1 MLSDYIRKEI
11 SNGVAF
17 LYLDQKDSKVNI
29 VSPRL
34 IDVFETIIDDVI
46 SDNTIKAAVFISAKK
61 DFIAG
66 ADIQSFNAEKLGDFQ
81 PISRKGHALLSKLE
95 NSPKP
100 FVAAIHGT
108 AYGLGVELPLACA
121 ARIASNHKSTKLA
134 LPEVKLGLL
143 PGGGGTQRL
152 PRLIGLQASLDMM
165 LTGKNIFARKAKRIG
180 LVDELVHQS
189 KLKIAA
195 EKLALRLID
204 KPLKRKSKV
213 SLLNMFLDYTTLGRS
228 IVYKEARKKVMR
240 QTLGNYPAP
249 LEILNCVEIGLKN
262 GPNAGYEAEV
272 VKFEELMIGSVS
284 KELRNL
290 FFAMTAKKKNPWEE
304 DVANLRTLGLLGAGF
319 MGSGIAE
326 VSLNKGIDITFKDIH
341 PETIKTAK
349 KTLWK
354 NLTKKVQRKSLL
366 LVEAKNAMAAVRG
379 QLDYTDFDKID
390 ILVEAVFE
398 NMTMKQKILA
408 EVEQF
413 TKEDFIF
420 ATNTSALSIEEIGKY
435 AKNPENIIGLHY
447 FSPVS
452 KMPLLEIVK
461 TEKTSDR
468 TIATCYDLGLKQGKT
483 NIVVNNGPGFYV
495 NRILAPY
502 LNEAMLILE
511 EGGDILFIDKAMKQ
525 YGFPVGPFALMDEVG
540 IDVGAHVMTGDLA
553 EMFMKRE
560 GAKMSQG
567 LLNMNEAGYKG
578 RKNKKGF
585 LAYDKNGKKLRGKAN
600 NTVYQF
606 FGNPKKAHQTIS
618 EVQLRT
624 SLLMVNE
631 AVLCLQDGIIES
643 VQDGD
648 LGAIFGLGFRPFTGG
663 PFRYID
669 HVGADTVVKELDHLR
684 VTYGDRFKACDLLRE
699 CAEKGE
705 KFYQVDTDAMK
716 AS

>member
-1 MLSDYIRKEI
+1 MVDNYIKREV

-17 LYLDQKDSKVNI
+17 LYLDQKDSKVNV
-29 VSPRL
+29 VSPTL
-34 IDVFETIIDDVI
+34 IDVFEQIIDEILAD
-46 SDNTIKAAVFISAKK
+46 DAIKAAVFISAKK

-66 ADIQSFNAEKLGDFQ
+66 ADIQSFKADKVDDFQ
-81 PISRKGHALLSKLE
+81 PISRKGHSLLAKLE
-95 NSPKP
+95 NSAKP

-121 ARIASNHKSTKLA
+121 ARVATNHRSTKFA

-165 LTGKNIFARKAKRIG
+165 LTGKNIFSAKAKKMG
-180 LVDELVHQS
+180 LVDELVHPS

-195 EKLALRLID
+195 ERLALKLV
-204 KPLKRKSKV
+204 KEPMKRKRKV
-213 SLLNMFLDYTTLGRS
+213 SVLNKFLDHTSVGRS
-228 IVYKEARKKVMR
+228 IVYKEARKKVLR

-249 LEILNCVEIGLKN
+249 IEILNCIETGLKK
-262 GPNAGYEAEV
+262 GTKAGYEAEV
-272 VKFEELMIGSVS
+272 IKFEELMIGSVS

-290 FFAMTAKKKNPWEE
+290 FFAMTDKKKNPWAEHT
-304 DVANLRTLGLLGAGF
+304 DTLRTLGLLGAGF

-326 VSLNKGIDITFKDIH
+326 VTLDKGIDIVLKDIN
-341 PETIKTAK
+341 PDTIQTAK
-349 KTLWK
+349 KALWK
-354 NLTKKVQRKSLL
+354 SLSKKVKRKSLTKL
-366 LVEAKNAMAAVRG
+366 EAKNAIAAVKG
-379 QLDYTDFDKID
+379 QLDYTDFDKVD
-390 ILVEAVFE
+390 VLVEAVFE
-398 NMTMKQKILA
+398 DMGMKQKILA
-408 EVEQF
+408 EVEKY

-420 ATNTSALSIEEIGKY
+420 ATNTSALSIEEIGKF
-435 AKNPENIIGLHY
+435 AKHPENVIGLHY

-461 TEKTSDR
+461 TPLTSDR
-468 TIATCYDLGLKQGKT
+468 AIATCYDLGLKQGKT

-502 LNEAMLILE
+502 LNEAMLLLQ
-511 EGGDILFIDKAMKQ
+511 EGGDIIAIDKAMKQ

-553 EMFMKRE
+553 EMFKKRE
-560 GAKMSQG
+560 GAIMNDG
-567 LLNMNEAGYKG
+567 LILMNKAGFKG
-578 RKNKKGF
+578 RKNQKGF
-585 LAYDKNGKKLRGKAN
+585 LAYDKKGKKVRGKAN
-600 NTVYQF
+600 PAAYGF
-606 FGNPKKAHQTIS
+606 FGNPAKKKLDAA

-624 SLLMVNE
+624 TLLMVSE
-631 AVLCLQDGIIES
+631 AVLCLQEGIIES

-669 HVGADTVVKELDHLR
+669 QVGADFVVKELDRLR
-684 VTYGDRFKACDLLRE
+684 ATYGERFQACDLLKE
-699 CAEKGE
+699 YAASGK
-705 KFYQVDTDAMK
+705 KFY
-716 AS
+716 

>member
-1 MLSDYIRKEI
+1 MVDNYIRREL

-17 LYLDQKDSKVNI
+17 LYLDQKDSKVNV
-29 VSPRL
+29 VSPTL
-34 IDVFETIIDDVI
+34 IDVFEQIIDEILD
-46 SDNTIKAAVFISAKK
+46 DDAIKAAVFISAKK

-66 ADIQSFNAEKLGDFQ
+66 ADIQSFKADKVGDFQ
-81 PISRKGHALLSKLE
+81 PISRKGHDLLAKLE

-121 ARIASNHKSTKLA
+121 ARVATNHRSTKLA

-152 PRLIGLQASLDMM
+152 PRLVGLQASLDMM
-165 LTGKNIFARKAKRIG
+165 LTGKNIFAHKAKKMG
-180 LVDELVHQS
+180 LVDELVHPS

-195 EKLALRLID
+195 EKLALKLVE
-204 KPLKRKSKV
+204 KPMKRKRKV
-213 SLLNMFLDYTTLGRS
+213 SALNKFLDHTSVGRS
-228 IVYKEARKKVMR
+228 IVYKEARKKVLR

-249 LEILNCVEIGLKN
+249 MEIINCIETGLKK
-262 GPNAGYEAEV
+262 GAKAGYEAEV
-272 VKFEELMIGSVS
+272 IKFEELMIGSVS

-290 FFAMTAKKKNPWEE
+290 FFAMTDKKKNPW
-304 DVANLRTLGLLGAGF
+304 DAHTDTLRTLGLLGAGF

-326 VSLNKGIDITFKDIH
+326 VTLNKGIDIVMKDID
-341 PETIKTAK
+341 PNTIQTAK
-349 KTLWK
+349 KALWK
-354 NLTKKVQRKSLL
+354 SLNKKVKRKSLTK
-366 LVEAKNAMAAVRG
+366 VEAKNAIAAVKG
-379 QLDYTDFDKID
+379 QLDYTDFDKVD
-390 ILVEAVFE
+390 VLVEAVFE
-398 NMTMKQKILA
+398 DMSMKQKILA
-408 EVEQF
+408 EVEQY
-413 TKEDFIF
+413 TKENFIF
-420 ATNTSALSIEEIGKY
+420 ATNTSALSIEEIGKF
-435 AKNPENIIGLHY
+435 AKHPENVIGLHY

-461 TEKTSDR
+461 TPQTSDR
-468 TIATCYDLGLKQGKT
+468 AIATCYDLGLKQGKT

-502 LNEAMLILE
+502 LNEAMLLLE
-511 EGGDILFIDKAMKQ
+511 EGGDIIAIDKAMKQ

-553 EMFMKRE
+553 EMFKKRE
-560 GAKMSQG
+560 GAIMSDG
-567 LLNMNEAGYKG
+567 LLLMNEAGYKG
-578 RKNKKGF
+578 RKNQKGY
-585 LAYDKNGKKLRGKAN
+585 LAYDKKGKKISGKADAS
-600 NTVYQF
+600 VYSF
-606 FGNPKKAHQTIS
+606 FGNPAKKKLDAA

-624 SLLMVNE
+624 TLLMVSE

-669 HVGADTVVKELDHLR
+669 QVGADFVVKELERLR
-684 VTYGDRFKACDLLRE
+684 ATYGERFQACDLLKE
-699 CAEKGE
+699 FAASGK
-705 KFYQVDTDAMK
+705 KFY
-716 AS
+716 

>member
-1 MLSDYIRKEI
+1 MVEDYIQKEL

-17 LYLDQKDSKVNI
+17 LYLNQKDAKVNI
-29 VSPRL
+29 VSPTL
-34 IDVFETIIDDVI
+34 INVFEQVIDAVI
-46 SDNTIKAAVFISAKK
+46 ADDSVKAAVFISAKK

-66 ADIQSFNAEKLGDFQ
+66 ADIQSFSADKIGDFQ
-81 PISRKGHALLSKLE
+81 PISLKGHALLAKLE

-121 ARIASNHKSTKLA
+121 ARVASVHKSTKLA

-165 LTGKNIFARKAKRIG
+165 LTGKNIFASKAKKIG
-180 LVDELVHQS
+180 LVDELVHPS

-195 EKLALRLID
+195 EKLALRLVN
-204 KPLKRKSKV
+204 KPLKRKRKITV
-213 SLLNMFLDYTTLGRS
+213 VNKFLDHTSIGRS
-228 IVYKEARKKVMR
+228 IVYKEARKKVLR

-249 LEILNCVEIGLKN
+249 MEIINCVETGLQK
-262 GPNAGYEAEV
+262 GTEAGYQAEV
-272 VKFEELMIGSVS
+272 LKFEELMMGSVS

-290 FFAMTAKKKNPWEE
+290 FFAMSDKKKNRWKEHCQ
-304 DVANLRTLGLLGAGF
+304 DLRTLGLLGAGF

-326 VSLNKGIDITFKDIH
+326 VTLDKGIDIVLKDLS
-341 PETIKTAK
+341 PATIQTAK

-354 NLTKKVQRKSLL
+354 ALSKQVKRKSLSK
-366 LVEAKNAMAAVRG
+366 VEAKNAIAAVKG
-379 QLDYTDFDKID
+379 QVDYKDFETID
-390 ILVEAVFE
+390 VLVEAVFE
-398 NMTMKQKILA
+398 DMAMKQKILA

-420 ATNTSALSIEEIGKY
+420 ATNTSALSIKEIGKF
-435 AKNPENIIGLHY
+435 AKHPENVIGLHY

-461 TEKTSDR
+461 TPSTSLS

-483 NIVVNNGPGFYV
+483 CIVVNDGPGFYV

-502 LNEAMLILE
+502 LNEAMLMLE
-511 EGGDILFIDKAMKQ
+511 EGADIIEIDNIMKQ

-553 EMFMKRE
+553 EMFKKRD
-560 GAKMSQG
+560 GALMSKG
-567 LLNMNEAGYKG
+567 LLLMNDAGCKG
-578 RKNKKGF
+578 RKNKRGF
-585 LAYDKNGKKLRGKAN
+585 LAYDSNGKKIRGKFNPAIGP
-600 NTVYQF
+600 F
-606 FGNPKKAHQTIS
+606 FGNPMPKKFKAN
-618 EVQLRT
+618 EVQLRL
-624 SLLMVNE
+624 SLLLLNE
-631 AVLCLQDGIIES
+631 AVLCLQEGIIES
-643 VQDGD
+643 VKDGD
-648 LGAIFGLGFRPFTGG
+648 LGAIFGIGFRPFTGG

-669 HVGADTVVKELDHLR
+669 QVGAANILKELDECR
-684 VTYGDRFKACDLLRE
+684 NTFGERFKACDLLIE
-699 CAEKGE
+699 YAKSN
-705 KFYQVDTDAMK
+705 KTFY
-716 AS
+716 

>member
-1 MLSDYIRKEI
+1 MVDNYIKREI

-17 LYLDQKDSKVNI
+17 LYLDQKDSKVNV
-29 VSPRL
+29 VSPTL
-34 IDVFETIIDDVI
+34 IDVFEEIIDEII
-46 SDNTIKAAVFISAKK
+46 SDDKIKAAVFISAKK

-66 ADIQSFNAEKLGDFQ
+66 ADIQSFKAEKVGDFQ
-81 PISRKGHALLSKLE
+81 PISRKGHTLLAKLE

-121 ARIASNHKSTKLA
+121 ARVATNDRSTKLA

-152 PRLIGLQASLDMM
+152 PRLVGLQASLDMM
-165 LTGKNIFARKAKRIG
+165 LTGKNIFARKAKKIG
-180 LVDELVHQS
+180 LVDELVHPS

-195 EKLALRLID
+195 EKLALKLVN
-204 KPLKRKSKV
+204 KPMKRKRKV
-213 SLLNMFLDYTTLGRS
+213 SALNKFLDHTSVGRS
-228 IVYKEARKKVMR
+228 IVYKEARKKVLR

-249 LEILNCVEIGLKN
+249 IEILNCVEAGLKK
-262 GPNAGYEAEV
+262 GAKAGYEAEV
-272 VKFEELMIGSVS
+272 IKFEELMIGSVS

-290 FFAMTAKKKNPWEE
+290 FFAMTDKKKNSWEAHT
-304 DVANLRTLGLLGAGF
+304 DKLQTLGLLGAGF

-326 VSLNKGIDITFKDIH
+326 VTLDKGIDIVLKDIN
-341 PETIKTAK
+341 PETIQTAK
-349 KTLWK
+349 KALWK
-354 NLTKKVQRKSLL
+354 NLSKKVKRKSLSK
-366 LVEAKNAMAAVRG
+366 VEAKNAMAAVKG
-379 QLDYTDFDKID
+379 QLDYTDFDKVD
-390 ILVEAVFE
+390 VLVEAVFE
-398 NMTMKQKILA
+398 DMAMKQKILA
-408 EVEQF
+408 EVEQY

-435 AKNPENIIGLHY
+435 AKHPENVIGLHY

-461 TEKTSDR
+461 TPQTSDR
-468 TIATCYDLGLKQGKT
+468 AIATCYDLGLKQGKT

-511 EGGDILFIDKAMKQ
+511 EGGDIIAIDKAMKQ

-553 EMFMKRE
+553 EMFQKRE
-560 GAKMSQG
+560 GAIMSEG
-567 LLNMNEAGYKG
+567 LLKMNEAGYKG
-578 RKNKKGF
+578 RKNQKGF
-585 LAYDKNGKKLRGKAN
+585 LAYDKKGKKVRGKADAS
-600 NTVYQF
+600 VYGF
-606 FGNPKKAHQTIS
+606 FGNPAKKKLDAA

-624 SLLMVNE
+624 TLLMVSE
-631 AVLCLQDGIIES
+631 AVLCLQEGIIES

-669 HVGADTVVKELDHLR
+669 QVGADYVVKELDRLKAI
-684 VTYGDRFKACDLLRE
+684 YGERFQACDLLKE
-699 CAEKGE
+699 YAASGK
-705 KFYQVDTDAMK
+705 KFYE
-716 AS
+716 

>member
-1 MLSDYIRKEI
+1 MVDNYIKREV

-17 LYLDQKDSKVNI
+17 LYLDQKDSKVNV
-29 VSPRL
+29 VSPTL
-34 IDVFETIIDDVI
+34 IDVFEQIIDEIIAD
-46 SDNTIKAAVFISAKK
+46 DAIKAAVFISAKK

-66 ADIQSFNAEKLGDFQ
+66 ADIQSFKADKVGDFQ
-81 PISRKGHALLSKLE
+81 PISRKGHDLLAKLE

-121 ARIASNHKSTKLA
+121 ARVATNHRSTKFA

-165 LTGKNIFARKAKRIG
+165 LTGKNIFSAKAKKMG
-180 LVDELVHQS
+180 LVDELVHPS

-195 EKLALRLID
+195 EKLALKLVD
-204 KPLKRKSKV
+204 KPMKRKRKV
-213 SLLNMFLDYTTLGRS
+213 SALNKFLDHTSVGRS
-228 IVYKEARKKVMR
+228 IVYKEARKKVLR

-249 LEILNCVEIGLKN
+249 IEIINCIETGLKK
-262 GPNAGYEAEV
+262 GTKAGYEAEV
-272 VKFEELMIGSVS
+272 IKFEELMIGSVS

-290 FFAMTAKKKNPWEE
+290 FFAMTDKKKNPW
-304 DVANLRTLGLLGAGF
+304 DAHTDTLRTLGLLGAGF

-326 VSLNKGIDITFKDIH
+326 VTLNKGIDIVMKDID
-341 PETIKTAK
+341 PNTIQTAK
-349 KTLWK
+349 KALWK
-354 NLTKKVQRKSLL
+354 SLNKKVKRKSLTK
-366 LVEAKNAMAAVRG
+366 VEAKNAIAAVKG
-379 QLDYTDFDKID
+379 QLDYTDFDKVD
-390 ILVEAVFE
+390 VLVEAVFE
-398 NMTMKQKILA
+398 DMGMKQKILA
-408 EVEQF
+408 EVEKY

-435 AKNPENIIGLHY
+435 AKHPENVIGLHY

-461 TEKTSDR
+461 TPQTSDR
-468 TIATCYDLGLKQGKT
+468 AIATCYALGLKQGKT

-502 LNEAMLILE
+502 LNEAMLLLQ
-511 EGGDILFIDKAMKQ
+511 EGGDIISIDRTMKQ

-553 EMFMKRE
+553 EMFKKRE
-560 GAKMSQG
+560 GAIMNDG
-567 LLNMNEAGYKG
+567 LILMNEAGFKG
-578 RKNKKGF
+578 RKNQKGF
-585 LAYDKNGKKLRGKAN
+585 LAYDKKGKKVRGKAN
-600 NTVYQF
+600 PAAYGF
-606 FGNPKKAHQTIS
+606 FGNPAKKKLDAAD
-618 EVQLRT
+618 VQLRT
-624 SLLMVNE
+624 TLLMVSE
-631 AVLCLQDGIIES
+631 AVFCLQEGIIES

-663 PFRYID
+663 PFRYVD
-669 HVGADTVVKELDHLR
+669 QVGADFVLKELERLR
-684 VTYGDRFKACDLLRE
+684 TTYGERFQACDLLKE
-699 CAEKGE
+699 YAASGK
-705 KFYQVDTDAMK
+705 KFY
-716 AS
+716 